1 MRGVGRVK
9 ILTGMVM
16 LELSNTTLV
25 GKGLHREVHVH
36 PDDSSKCVKV
46 VVLRGEKETR
56 REQAYYR
63 FLQQRNIDWLSL
75 PKFYGNED
83 TNMGSG
89 AVFDL
94 IRDEDGQVSKTLEFY
109 LDNLASTS
117 ALVEPISQALSR
129 LKQDLLEQNIITMT
143 LKPKNMVLQQQN
155 DGLRCLIID
164 NIGNSDI
171 IPISS
176 YVRFFG
182 KRKIERKWEKFQ
194 RLLSKQFINQPS
206 IQKIIKA
213 I

>member
-1 MRGVGRVK
+1 
-9 ILTGMVM
+9 
-16 LELSNTTLV
+16 
-25 GKGLHREVHVH
+25 
-36 PDDSSKCVKV
+36 
-46 VVLRGEKETR
+46 
-56 REQAYYR
+56 
-63 FLQQRNIDWLSL
+63 
-75 PKFYGNED
+75 
-83 TNMGSG
+83 
-89 AVFDL
+89 
-94 IRDEDGQVSKTLEFY
+94 EDGQVSKTLEFY

-143 LKPKNMVLQQQN
+143 LKPKNMVLQQRN
-155 DGLRCLIID
+155 DGMRCLIID

>member
-1 MRGVGRVK
+1 
-9 ILTGMVM
+9 M
-16 LELSNTTLV
+16 LELSSTTLV

-36 PDDSSKCVKV
+36 PDDESKCVKV
-46 VVLRGEKETR
+46 VVLRGEEETR

-75 PKFYGNED
+75 PRFYGNED

-94 IRDEDGQVSKTLEFY
+94 IRDDDGHVSKTLEFY

-117 ALVEPISQALSR
+117 ALVEPISQALIK

-155 DGLRCLIID
+155 DGMRCLIID